1 VGVKDA
7 TPPPSSPGP
16 PFSPRSRPPPPPLTD
31 KDILCLGHLRRVF
44 ALLDRLH
51 DVGCERDSAGNRDLF
66 FNDYCKLMLVYIW
79 NPLIGSLRRL
89 QEAASL
95 QTVAKALGI
104 KRFSLGS
111 FSEAPRVFDPE
122 QLKPVIEELAGELR
136 PLADGKDP
144 RLADLKHTLTLVD
157 GTVLPAIAHL
167 ARAAIA
173 GAGGAA
179 RYNTSRDG
187 RAMYGWRLH
196 TQLDLLTFK
205 PRIDRTGARNAGEDR
220 ENNVLRARLEPGRC
234 YVGDGGYADRSL
246 FDAIVAKG
254 SCYVMRLAE
263 NAVFEVIEE
272 RLLSQAALDANIVRD
287 AIVRLGDPKDT
298 KGGPDMNHVVR
309 IVTVQVTPHAR
320 RTRKGPRQTDTL
332 TIATNLLDLPAELI
346 ALIYLQRYS
355 VELFFRIFKQ
365 LLGLRHLLSQRDE
378 GIDIQIHC
386 TVIVCL
392 LLCLITGKKP
402 TASNRS
408 MIGWFLI
415 GLATEQELIDHL
427 NRPDNTGI
435 KKRAKDELWKKL
447 GY

>member
-1 VGVKDA
+1 
-7 TPPPSSPGP
+7 
-16 PFSPRSRPPPPPLTD
+16 LTD

-44 ALLDRLH
+44 PLLDRLH
-51 DVGCERDSAGNRDLF
+51 DFGCDRDSAGNRQLF
-66 FNDYCKLMLVYIW
+66 FSDYCKLVLVFIW
-79 NPLIGSLRRL
+79 NPLIDSLRRL

-95 QTVAKALGI
+95 ATVARALGI

-111 FSEAPRVFDPE
+111 FSETPRIFDPE
-122 QLKPVIEELAGELR
+122 QLKPIIEELAGELR

-144 RLADLKHTLTLVD
+144 RLSELKHTLTLVD

-179 RYNTSRDG
+179 RYNTARDG
-187 RAMYGWRLH
+187 RALYGWRLH
-196 TQLDLLTFK
+196 TQLDLETFK
-205 PRIDRTGARNAGEDR
+205 PCIDRTGARNAGEGR
-220 ENNVLRARLEPGRC
+220 ENNVLRAHLEPGRC

-246 FDAIVAKG
+246 FDDIVAKG
-254 SCYVMRLAE
+254 SCYVIRLQE
-263 NAVFEVIEE
+263 NAVFEVVEE
-272 RLLSQAALDANIVRD
+272 RLLSQPALDANIVRD
-287 AIVRLGDPKDT
+287 GVVRLGDPKD
-298 KGGPDMNHVVR
+298 PDMNHAVR
-309 IVTVQVTPHAR
+309 IVVVQVTPHAR
-320 RTRKGPRQTDTL
+320 RTRKGSRQTDTL
-332 TIATNLLDLPAELI
+332 TIVTNLLDLPAELI
-346 ALIYLQRYS
+346 SLIYLQRYS

-365 LLGLRHLLSQRDE
+365 LLGLRHLLSQRQE
-378 GIDIQIHC
+378 GIDIQVHC

-402 TASNRS
+402 TKSNRS
-408 MIGWFLI
+408 MIGWYLI

-435 KKRAKDELWKKL
+435 KQRAKDELWKKL